1 MDKVKEL
8 INSSIK
14 KCLKYQT
21 HRKVFV
27 ELLRKNKRF
36 EVIRNNKFY
45 KDGYSLQFQSR
56 EKSTL
61 SIHKQCGKYQIQIDV
76 DKHFQLVK
84 FMKIRMRK
92 RYDFIYQVNR
102 FNRK

>member
-1 MDKVKEL
+1 MDKIKEL

-14 KCLKYQT
+14 KCFKYQT

-27 ELLRKNKRF
+27 ELLRRNRRF
-36 EVIRNNKFY
+36 KVIRNNKFY

-61 SIHKQCGKYQIQIDV
+61 SIHKTCGKYLIQMHV
-76 DKHFQLVK
+76 DKYFQLVQFTK
-84 FMKIRMRK
+84 VRIKK
-92 RYDFIYQVNR
+92 RYDFIHQVNR